1 MTIFNKLKVSLLAL
15 LLILFV
21 APRTYAHGI
30 STATA
35 KIEMRPGNLIELKI
49 QFNLI
54 DLLNH
59 KEKKYSLPL
68 IASLSEEKFGLFY
81 KEIVKLFKQNLMIKI
96 ADQPINSNARL
107 PTQAQMFALLKREF
121 IETKFSKNQQNIPY
135 TFSDRRF
142 YQIFYFDF
150 RLKSPQDL
158 EKLSIQFPQQLGT
171 IYTTFTQSSNQEVHQ
186 GIPWKYQLRNSPK
199 QAQKIPTM
207 SYSYDRKSH

>member
-1 MTIFNKLKVSLLAL
+1 MKNL
-15 LLILFV
+15 LLISLFIFSVVV
-21 APRTYAHGI
+21 APSTYAHGI

-59 KEKKYSLPL
+59 NEKKYSLPL
-68 IASLSEEKFGLFY
+68 IASLSDEKFGLFY
-81 KEIVKLFKQNLMIKI
+81 KEIVKLFKQNLIIKI
-96 ADQPINSNARL
+96 ADKPINSNARL

-121 IETKFSKNQQNIPY
+121 IETKFSKNPQNIPY

-150 RLKSPQDL
+150 KVENQQVL
-158 EKLSIQFPQQLGT
+158 EKLLIQFPQQLGT
-171 IYTTFTQSSNQEVHQ
+171 IYTTFTQSSNQEIHQ
-186 GIPWKYQLRNSPK
+186 GDAWKYQLRNSPK
-199 QAQKIPTM
+199 QAPTM
-207 SYSYDRKSH
+207 SHSYDQKSH

>member
-1 MTIFNKLKVSLLAL
+1 MTFYKLKTWLFAL
-15 LLILFV
+15 FLIVFV
-21 APRTYAHGI
+21 APCTYAHGI

-59 KEKKYSLPL
+59 NEKKYSLPL

-81 KEIVKLFKQNLMIKI
+81 KEIVKLFKQNLIIKI

-142 YQIFYFDF
+142 YQVFYFDF
-150 RLKSPQDL
+150 RLKNPQDL
-158 EKLSIQFPQQLGT
+158 EKLFIQFPQQLGT
-171 IYTTFTQSSNQEVHQ
+171 IYTTFTQSSNQEIHQ
-186 GIPWKYQLRNSPK
+186 GDSWKYSLRHSPK
-199 QAQKIPTM
+199 QAQKAATM
-207 SYSYDRKSH
+207 SHSYDQKSH